1 MATNPQKRCFSD
13 LEYTRIKKNPTIILG
28 GDFMFHKI
36 KTVKAL
42 PNYILEVIFEND
54 ELKYYDVKQL
64 FEKWVIFE
72 NLKNVKGLF
81 EQVKVDAGGYGISWN
96 EELDLSCNELYSN
109 GKK

>member
-1 MATNPQKRCFSD
+1 
-13 LEYTRIKKNPTIILG
+13 
-28 GDFMFHKI
+28 MFHKI

-54 ELKYYDVKQL
+54 ELKYCDVKQL